1 MLVTQQAHPRTFS
14 EDLISITT
22 IIGFSTSAG
31 LLLII
36 TFFVSRHMLSPVL
49 QASEMM
55 QKISITGDYKERLS
69 SNRQD
74 ELGDMFR
81 RFDDLLGRIEQ
92 QEARLREQ
100 NTQLEK
106 LADIDPLTGIPNRR
120 FFDRVFDRC
129 WRQSQRS
136 QRPLSCVMIDVDHFK
151 FYNDHYGHPA
161 GDKVLEAVANAL
173 DKNIHRAT
181 DYLSRFGGEEFILVL
196 LETDGQ
202 TALSVGTRMVNAVRE
217 LKIPHE
223 KSLVSDIV
231 TISVGVSSI
240 IPFSDEHHALIKHA
254 DVALYKAK
262 SSGRNQAVLV
272 ETPTEAKRA

>member
-1 MLVTQQAHPRTFS
+1 M
-14 EDLISITT
+14 
-22 IIGFSTSAG
+22 
-31 LLLII
+31 
-36 TFFVSRHMLSPVL
+36 
-49 QASEMM
+49 
-55 QKISITGDYKERLS
+55 
-69 SNRQD
+69 
-74 ELGDMFR
+74 
-81 RFDDLLGRIEQ
+81 
-92 QEARLREQ
+92 
-100 NTQLEK
+100 
-106 LADIDPLTGIPNRR
+106 
-120 FFDRVFDRC
+120 
-129 WRQSQRS
+129 
-136 QRPLSCVMIDVDHFK
+136 
-151 FYNDHYGHPA
+151 
-161 GDKVLEAVANAL
+161 
-173 DKNIHRAT
+173 
-181 DYLSRFGGEEFILVL
+181 